1 MTPIIPEPELDTLA
15 NGLSQAGYS
24 ILDQAL
30 PTALVTALRINAQTM
45 NPANYQPAHIG
56 RDQRHHNTTVRQDAI
71 CWLSP
76 HHPPDHTYLQVME
89 QLRYE
94 LNRRLFLGLFDYE
107 SHYAHYAPGA
117 SYQKH
122 RDVFAQP
129 PVTRIVTTLLYLNPD
144 WPVDAGGELRLY
156 ALDGETMLEQI
167 APLEGRL
174 VLFLSAPF
182 PHEVLPAHRD
192 RYSIAGWF
200 RSHAP

>member
-1 MTPIIPEPELDTLA
+1 MTPIIPEHWFDPIA
-15 NGLSQAGYS
+15 NALSHTGYS
-24 ILDQAL
+24 ILDQVL
-30 PTALVTALRINAQTM
+30 PTELVTALRIKAQTLGQ
-45 NPANYQPAHIG
+45 ADYQPAHIG
-56 RDQRHHNTTVRQDAI
+56 RHHRHRNTTLRQDHI

-76 HHPPDHTYLQVME
+76 HHPPDQHYLQAME

-117 SYQKH
+117 YYQKH
-122 RDVFAQP
+122 RDVFVQP
-129 PVTRIVTTLLYLNPD
+129 PVTRIVTTLLYLNPG

-156 ALDGETMLEQI
+156 APDGEAVLELI
-167 APLEGRL
+167 SPLEGRL

-182 PHEVLPAHRD
+182 PHEVLPARRD

-200 RSHAP
+200 RNHAP